1 MRSLRGIDINR
12 IVAYL
17 GNNDSSEFEERRNQK
32 EYDLMAERVEEIRQ
46 TPVYRWPERK
56 RVVNCDN

>member
-1 MRSLRGIDINR
+1 MRSLRDIDVNR

-17 GNNDSSEFEERRNQK
+17 GNTADSEFEERRNRK

-56 RVVNCDN
+56 